1 MSHSENNGEGSSV
14 GECVDPPMSA
24 QPVNGTAPSHP
35 PPIDTRACFLATQ
48 IVEGHYE
55 SVTGSHMH
63 WLYRE
68 LSKLMHRDFALSA
81 REEASLATSASAGGR
96 GHHHNRHNNKRRHA
110 GGEGGDGAKGGGAGG
125 LGGSGGSGVR

>member
-1 MSHSENNGEGSSV
+1 M
-14 GECVDPPMSA
+14 
-24 QPVNGTAPSHP
+24 
-35 PPIDTRACFLATQ
+35 LAAQ

-81 REEASLATSASAGGR
+81 REEANLKAGPN
-96 GHHHNRHNNKRRHA
+96 GHGGSHRRNKRRHN
-110 GGEGGDGAKGGGAGG
+110 EDRT
-125 LGGSGGSGVR
+125 S